1 MNNKN
6 KSLTDEKQ
14 AIVEAISAKIAI
26 TQKKVLSTP
35 EAAAYMNCSLSYLYK
50 LTMQGKIP
58 FSRPLGK
65 MMYFNREE
73 LEQWLMS
80 NRQSTAAELQDSA
93 LKYCSHTRT
102 RIVKKGGQNE

>member
-1 MNNKN
+1 MNNKK
-6 KSLTDEKQ
+6 KSLTDEQ
-14 AIVEAISAKIAI
+14 QVIVEAISAKIAI

-73 LEQWLMS
+73 LESWLLT
-80 NRQSTAAELQDSA
+80 NRMATADELQDKA
-93 LKYCSHTRT
+93 QAYCARTRT
-102 RIVKKGGQNE
+102 TFKMKGGAK

>member
-6 KSLTDEKQ
+6 KSLTDEQQ

-65 MMYFNREE
+65 MMYFNRQE
-73 LEQWLMS
+73 LEAWLMS
-80 NRQSTAAELQDSA
+80 NRVATSDEIRDKAQA
-93 LKYCSHTRT
+93 YCAH
-102 RIVKKGGQNE
+102 KKGGENEW